1 MSDAYVTTL
10 AMMGTVVSIQ
20 IVGHGG
26 SARARRER
34 AQSVQR
40 AIAWF
45 AHVESI
51 CTRFDASSELR
62 SLSTRIGEAVPTSD
76 TLFEALQFAI
86 AVAEESGGAF
96 DPTVGGRMEARG
108 FDREYRSGDVV
119 RSGVDAPGDVSY
131 RDVEIDPVART
142 VTLHRPLLLDLGAVA
157 KGLAV
162 DMAARELAPFEDF
175 VVNAGGDLFLGGH
188 NVNDEPWSVGIRH
201 PRHPSE
207 LLETVQVSNCAVCTS
222 GDYERHVARADSA
235 SSERHIEDHIEHHI
249 MNPSTG
255 RAGTECASVTVIA
268 DSAMVADALATAAFV
283 LGPTDGIALLERHGA
298 EGLLITPSL
307 QRHRTERWRND

>member
-1 MSDAYVTTL
+1 VSDAYVTTL
-10 AMMGTVVSIQ
+10 AMMGTVISIQ
-20 IVGHGG
+20 VVGHGG

-34 AQSVQR
+34 TRAVGR

-45 AHVESI
+45 AHVESV
-51 CTRFDASSELR
+51 CTRFDAASELR
-62 SLSTRIGEAVPTSD
+62 ALSTKIGVAVPASD

-86 AVAEESGGAF
+86 AVARESDGAF
-96 DPTVGGRMEARG
+96 DPTVGTRMEARG
-108 FDREYRSGDVV
+108 FDREYRRGDVV
-119 RSGVDAPGDVSY
+119 RSGIDAPHDASY

-175 VVNAGGDLFLGGH
+175 AVNAGGDLFLGGH
-188 NVNDEPWSVGIRH
+188 NADGGPWSVGIRH
-201 PRHPSE
+201 PRDPSA
-207 LLETVQVSNCAVCTS
+207 LLETVQVADSAVCTS
-222 GDYERHVARADSA
+222 GDYERHAAGEA
-235 SSERHIEDHIEHHI
+235 SSAPATIHEHHI

-255 RAGTECASVTVIA
+255 RSGTDAASVTVIA

-283 LGPTDGIALLERHGA
+283 LGPAQGIALLERHGA
-298 EGLLITPSL
+298 EGLMITPSL
-307 QRHRTERWRND
+307 QRFRTESWRNA

>member
-20 IVGHGG
+20 VVGHGG

-34 AQSVQR
+34 AQSVER

-62 SLSTRIGEAVPTSD
+62 ALSATVGVAVPVSD

-86 AVAEESGGAF
+86 AVADDSGGAF
-96 DPTVGGRMEARG
+96 DPTIGSRMEARG
-108 FDREYRSGDVV
+108 FDHEYRSGDVV
-119 RSGVDAPGDVSY
+119 RSGVDAPHDVSY
-131 RDVEIDPVART
+131 RDVEIDAVTRT

-175 VVNAGGDLFLGGH
+175 AVNAGGDLFLGGH
-188 NVNDEPWSVGIRH
+188 NANDEPWTVGIRH
-201 PRHPSE
+201 PRNPAE
-207 LLETVQVSNCAVCTS
+207 LLETVQVSDSAVCTS
-222 GDYERHVARADSA
+222 GDYERHVAREDSG
-235 SSERHIEDHIEHHI
+235 SSDHQHHIEHHI

-255 RAGTECASVTVIA
+255 RAGTDAASVTVIA

-283 LGPTDGIALLERHGA
+283 LGPSGGIALLERHDA
-298 EGLLITPSL
+298 EGLLLTPSL
-307 QRHRTERWRND
+307 QRYRTERWRNE